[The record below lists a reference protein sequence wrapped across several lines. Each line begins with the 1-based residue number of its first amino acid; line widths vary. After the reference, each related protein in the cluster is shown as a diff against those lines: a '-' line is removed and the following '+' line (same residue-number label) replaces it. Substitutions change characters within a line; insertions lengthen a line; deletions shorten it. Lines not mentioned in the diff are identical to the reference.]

1 MINRIKKF
9 LHVAFQ
15 NETWSREIFAFRPN
29 HPFQSQH
36 ALMDSFVDAAREGIR
51 NENFIKN
58 WIQNSKQCM
67 MQNPVAR
74 RCFMNVPDLRITDK
88 KTRIRQMGVF
98 FSQQVTMKLKDVLLK
113 AELKSLNVF
122 FITLI
127 FFEFI
132 PRRKQVLQCRDL

>member
-1 MINRIKKF
+1 
-9 LHVAFQ
+9 
-15 NETWSREIFAFRPN
+15 
-29 HPFQSQH
+29 
-36 ALMDSFVDAAREGIR
+36 
-51 NENFIKN
+51 
-58 WIQNSKQCM
+58 M